1 MDHLVCILT
10 GLLRDAD
17 RSRGTYNRQ
26 KYHESK
32 TEKIS
37 ELQEALRKP
46 VIHYQ
51 RGAGGEAGTFSACG
65 FSERASSMASSESNT
80 RAGPS
85 KRVPSF
91 PVIFP
96 TQPSGARFP
105 YSICAHITLFTLPAK
120 SESFRHTSFPRTTLS
135 APRHP
140 RHVTDDLA
148 FVPADADTG
157 ILQSARIL
165 GYYGR

>member
-1 MDHLVCILT
+1 MHHLVCTLT
-10 GLLRDAD
+10 GLPEE
-17 RSRGTYNRQ
+17 RGSQQGNFDRQ
-26 KYHESK
+26 KHHVSK
-32 TEKIS
+32 TEKTS

-46 VIHYQ
+46 FIYCQ

-148 FVPADADTG
+148 FVPADADIG
-157 ILQSARIL
+157 MLQSAGIL
-165 GYYGR
+165 GY